1 VDTAHCTCLGTGRAA
16 WPATACGYHDA
27 GRAGAGRQAGRG
39 AQKSRGGALRC
50 LVRCGSAAAQ
60 VPPAEPKLRA
70 LAALAGSDL
79 RFGAA
84 GAWAA

>member
-1 VDTAHCTCLGTGRAA
+1 MSATTHVAGLPGGAPDP
-16 WPATACGYHDA
+16 PA
-27 GRAGAGRQAGRG
+27 RMP
-39 AQKSRGGALRC
+39 AQGSRGGALRC

>member
-1 VDTAHCTCLGTGRAA
+1 MPSQG
-16 WPATACGYHDA
+16 
-27 GRAGAGRQAGRG
+27 
-39 AQKSRGGALRC
+39 SRGGALRC

-60 VPPAEPKLRA
+60 VAPAEPKLRA

>member
-1 VDTAHCTCLGTGRAA
+1 MPVQG
-16 WPATACGYHDA
+16 
-27 GRAGAGRQAGRG
+27 
-39 AQKSRGGALRC
+39 SRGGALRC